1 MIPMSV
7 RLIWSAER
15 YNVEPTVVAIWQS
28 RLDMQAVPLA
38 GSTF

>member
-15 YNVEPTVVAIWQS
+15 YNVEPTVAIWQS